1 MRVIYIV
8 TLNIKVKDEAWGATR
23 KRFCCSR
30 TPFEKSSLPAE
41 AGTVELHTK
50 FMDYLAM
57 QCNKCG
63 DFKGSVTPWSMILS
77 GSIKYLPRLKP
88 MFHR

>member
-1 MRVIYIV
+1 MKHGGPQESDFVAAEQHLKNLHY
-8 TLNIKVKDEAWGATR
+8 LQKQAQLS
-23 KRFCCSR
+23 F
-30 TPFEKSSLPAE
+30 TP
-41 AGTVELHTK
+41 K

-63 DFKGSVTPWSMILS
+63 DFKGSVAPWSMILS